1 MGALGIAE
9 ILIAKAL
16 HYVGFAGCLV
26 ASSWKN
32 RLLRAERIEGVPLQR
47 LAMLD
52 RVSGLSALIILLSG
66 LSLALWVGRPS
77 QAYSVTPLFWA
88 KVALYTAAS
97 LAVLMTKP
105 ILRRALGRGW
115 LVPRLWMQAMLLF
128 DLSAIIVVALLG
140 WILARGGVL

>member
-1 MGALGIAE
+1 
-9 ILIAKAL
+9 
-16 HYVGFAGCLV
+16 
-26 ASSWKN
+26 
-32 RLLRAERIEGVPLQR
+32 
-47 LAMLD
+47 MLD